1 MMTSSHGP
9 VSLPLYLYISLPN
22 HNMTSNILRSASN
35 SAIFLRWCVSARS
48 ICSILDRASD
58 ELETGA
64 LAGTNTGAAGSSDF
78 GAAGSIADFFSFS
91 NTAINIC
98 RPSVL
103 FLEPLSLELCEVFS
117 GHLYLQ
123 IDLPLGPPSPWSI
136 FGFSQLVSVVADFA
150 FPRRARTCLLPSA
163 GPLPSARA
171 RTLLPSP
178 RAQTC
183 PLPSPRTRSC
193 PLPFARAQACRLSF
207 ARARSCLLPSARAR
221 TAGFGPVQGIRGRDS
236 PSRTFLSPELFFDF
250 QARCIDRGSSYT
262 QDGPWRRRQ
271 SGDRSSNGG
280 SGSPILYIREELG
293 STVRHDEI
301 LLVVDGFVEQH
312 LRSSDRRT
320 DMFGQSG
327 FDELNCV
334 CVRPVGQVAV
344 ASRGYIREEILV
356 ARVFPFVRGRHLEIE
371 NDERLFPR

>member
-9 VSLPLYLYISLPN
+9 VSLPLYLYISLRN
-22 HNMTSNILRSASN
+22 HNMSSNILRSACN
-35 SAIFLRWCVSARS
+35 SAIVLRWCVSARS

-171 RTLLPSP
+171 RT
-178 RAQTC
+178 C
-183 PLPSPRTRSC
+183 PLPSAG
-193 PLPFARAQACRLSF
+193 PLSS
-207 ARARSCLLPSARAR
+207 ARARTCLLPSARAR

-262 QDGPWRRRQ
+262 QDGPWRRRCRQ
-271 SGDRSSNGG
+271 SGDCSSDGG
-280 SGSPILYIREELG
+280 SGSPILYIWEELG

-312 LRSSDRRT
+312 LPPSDRRT

-327 FDELNCV
+327 FDELKCV
-334 CVRPVGQVAV
+334 CIRPVGQIAV

-356 ARVFPFVRGRHLEIE
+356 ARVFPFVRGRHL
-371 NDERLFPR
+371 N